1 MRASPCEYSDMKPYY
16 DQDGVDVDEQY
27 FEIATSRL
35 HGLNINR
42 AEPACLKGE
51 SVGSVK
57 PFSKGFHV

>member
-1 MRASPCEYSDMKPYY
+1 MKPYY

-27 FEIATSRL
+27 CEIATSRL

-51 SVGSVK
+51 SLGSVK